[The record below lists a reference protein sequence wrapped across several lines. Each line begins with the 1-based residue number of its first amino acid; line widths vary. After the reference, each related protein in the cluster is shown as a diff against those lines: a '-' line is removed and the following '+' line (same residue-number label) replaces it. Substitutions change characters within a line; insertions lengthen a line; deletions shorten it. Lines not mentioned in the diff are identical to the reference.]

1 MSNYLPAVE
10 VGGEVRVL
18 DSFNCYEEEKE
29 EEVICQKKG
38 AAADDSAGN
47 SSCGS
52 SSSGTYFTVNEN
64 EEGKKDM

>member
-1 MSNYLPAVE
+1 MSNYLPAAE
-10 VGGEVRVL
+10 VGGEVH
-18 DSFNCYEEEKE
+18 
-29 EEVICQKKG
+29 QKKG